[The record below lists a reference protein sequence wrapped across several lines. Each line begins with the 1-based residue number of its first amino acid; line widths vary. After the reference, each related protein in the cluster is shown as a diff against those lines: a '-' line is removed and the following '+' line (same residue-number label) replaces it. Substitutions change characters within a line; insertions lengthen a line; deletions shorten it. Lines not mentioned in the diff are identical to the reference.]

1 MKGIRYHKKKASIL
15 RPVRYIANKTPDALE
30 TAVTFYLGLAPI
42 TVPLTLIVLAGV
54 IEKIFTAIF

>member
-42 TVPLTLIVLAGV
+42 TVPLTLIVLAGA